1 MSSRGDVR
9 SEWVQGHLAEATRI
23 ATLLTADPVRGP
35 LVAEEALGAALELV
49 PRRRLDGRL
58 ADALLGQLVRH
69 SRSDGVDEGQPELPE
84 QLAALRSLP
93 RRQRAAL
100 VLRHYAELS
109 DERAAVFL
117 GCSPKAVADLTSR
130 AVRALPR
137 DARSDLHDWLDAAP
151 LPRPAAARA
160 QRSRVRRIFRPRVLR
175 GLAAATAVAAG
186 IAGGIRVPA
195 LLEEPEPP
203 SRTERLA
210 DVRRFIETRNAALPF
225 DPDDPGPGAT
235 PMFRVVDGV
244 IGGKVWIFSGYRDP
258 AGTPCLQLIVAYEFG
273 RRRCLGPAETP
284 IRAIVDLDRRHDVT
298 FISGMV
304 APGIEELVFVGPD
317 TPWMDVTIGRE
328 NPGSEEPQPG
338 FFGIAV
344 PGEYVVAASRE
355 AGRVGGYEIQTGKLS
370 GIDSKGNQV
379 AKVRLLLART

>member
-1 MSSRGDVR
+1 MPSRGDVR

-23 ATLLTADPVRGP
+23 ATLLTADPARGP
-35 LVAEEALGAALELV
+35 RVAEEALAAALELV

-69 SRSDGVDEGQPELPE
+69 ARSDSDDVPPDLPE
-84 QLAALRSLP
+84 QLAALRALP

-109 DERAAVFL
+109 DDRAAVFL
-117 GCSPKAVADLTSR
+117 GCSPKAVADLAAR
-130 AVRALPR
+130 AVGALPP
-137 DARSDLHDWLDAAP
+137 DARADLHDWLDAAP

-160 QRSRVRRIFRPRVLR
+160 QRSRVRRVFRPRVLR

-203 SRTERLA
+203 TRTERLA

-225 DPDDPGPGAT
+225 DPEDPGPGAT
-235 PMFRVVDGV
+235 PMFPVVDGV
-244 IGGKVWIFSGYRDP
+244 IGGKVWIFAGYRDP
-258 AGTPCLQLIVAYEFG
+258 AGTPCLQLVVAYEFG

-284 IRAIVDLDRRHDVT
+284 IRAIVDVDRRHDVT

-304 APGIEELVFVGPD
+304 APEIEELLFVGPD

-328 NPGSEEPQPG
+328 NPRPNDAQPG

-344 PGEYVVAASRE
+344 PGEFVVAASRE
-355 AGRVGGYEIQTGKLS
+355 AGRVGGYDVLTGKLT
-370 GIDSKGNQV
+370 GIDSNGKQV
-379 AKVRLLLART
+379 AKVTLLLART